1 MVRPYPAFDLAPS
14 ERERDPMTLA
24 AVGTLFPAIPL
35 AIVALNFRYT
45 SLAGLMRAISSQLD
59 SSGIDGARRTTLL
72 DELHVMKRRMT
83 LVKYALFLSGIAF
96 HPESG
101 ISLFRIFFIQR
112 DRTSDHGAYHH
123 VDDQQHD
130 LFLRRDSSVYQSA
143 QSAYSRGIAALTG
156 AIWESALT
164 EQMAHYN
171 DF

>member
-1 MVRPYPAFDLAPS
+1 MVRPYLAFDLAPS

-96 HPESG
+96 
-101 ISLFRIFFIQR
+101 ILNLASLYFGYFSF
-112 DRTSDHGAYHH
+112 
-123 VDDQQHD
+123 
-130 LFLRRDSSVYQSA
+130 SA
-143 QSAYSRGIAALTG
+143 VAPVIMALTIMSMISSMICFCAETVLSTKALNLHIAGYCSTDRCDMGVCSDRADG
-156 AIWESALT
+156 AL
-164 EQMAHYN
+164 
-171 DF
+171 

>member
-1 MVRPYPAFDLAPS
+1 MVRPYLAFDLAPS

-96 HPESG
+96 
-101 ISLFRIFFIQR
+101 ILNLASLYFGYFSF
-112 DRTSDHGAYHH
+112 
-123 VDDQQHD
+123 
-130 LFLRRDSSVYQSA
+130 SA
-143 QSAYSRGIAALTG
+143 IAPVIMALTIMSMISSMICFC
-156 AIWESALT
+156 AETVLSTKALNLHIAGVL
-164 EQMAHYN
+164 QH
-171 DF
+171 

>member
-1 MVRPYPAFDLAPS
+1 MVRPYLAFDLAPS

-96 HPESG
+96 
-101 ISLFRIFFIQR
+101 ILNLASLYFGYFSF
-112 DRTSDHGAYHH
+112 
-123 VDDQQHD
+123 
-130 LFLRRDSSVYQSA
+130 SA
-143 QSAYSRGIAALTG
+143 IAPVIMALTIMSMISSMICFCAETVLSTKALNLHIAGYCSTDRCDMGVCSDRADG
-156 AIWESALT
+156 AL
-164 EQMAHYN
+164 
-171 DF
+171 

>member
-96 HPESG
+96 
-101 ISLFRIFFIQR
+101 ILNLASLYFGYFSF
-112 DRTSDHGAYHH
+112 
-123 VDDQQHD
+123 
-130 LFLRRDSSVYQSA
+130 SA
-143 QSAYSRGIAALTG
+143 IAPVIMALTIISMISSMICFC
-156 AIWESALT
+156 AETVLSTKALNLHIAGVL
-164 EQMAHYN
+164 QH
-171 DF
+171 